1 MSACRQGRQQISANA
16 LKKKEKST
24 LVPESIDLTW
34 MEGFCKWPRFEVV
47 WRGSVESCIWWPMR
61 RKASMTT
68 FPLTLWIG
76 SITTATARADRASKL
91 CKETRE
97 GGGKEVEEKMLS
109 AVLAPG
115 ARKAGCFREVAVVYN
130 DCCISTC
137 PLWWGEVIRGQE
149 QGGGVSPCTNL
160 TYY

>member
-1 MSACRQGRQQISANA
+1 MQTCLLLQ
-16 LKKKEKST
+16 
-24 LVPESIDLTW
+24 LVLSVVDGEGVVILAEPVDERLQARKTADSSKRPEEQEEHTVAERIDLTW

-97 GGGKEVEEKMLS
+97 GGGKEVEEK
-109 AVLAPG
+109 
-115 ARKAGCFREVAVVYN
+115 RICR
-130 DCCISTC
+130 
-137 PLWWGEVIRGQE
+137 
-149 QGGGVSPCTNL
+149 
-160 TYY
+160 